1 MCCVCCMIII
11 IILDSPK
18 LEDDGDDDPYVTSE
32 LKGFKIITTLN
43 LVFSFC
49 ICVCMLI
56 LIKDKLKKLRC
67 IAKKFRKNIV
77 RRRGRLPTK
86 SEIDL
91 KKIQAYMST
100 SDDDNDHDSVMFERE
115 SVC

>member
-1 MCCVCCMIII
+1 MIII

-56 LIKDKLKKLRC
+56 LIKDELKKLRC